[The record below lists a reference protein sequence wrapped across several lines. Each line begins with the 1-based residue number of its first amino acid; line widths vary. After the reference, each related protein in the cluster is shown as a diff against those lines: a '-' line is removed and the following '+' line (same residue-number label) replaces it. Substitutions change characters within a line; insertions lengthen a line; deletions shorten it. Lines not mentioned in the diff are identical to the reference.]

1 MVRVSEGGEETEMAF
16 LGFKF
21 CKMSKD
27 FPGSPVAKTLCRRFG
42 LIPSQGTRS
51 HMHI

>member
-1 MVRVSEGGEETEMAF
+1 MKLKIDPGTKKKKKEYVRY
-16 LGFKF
+16 
-21 CKMSKD
+21 